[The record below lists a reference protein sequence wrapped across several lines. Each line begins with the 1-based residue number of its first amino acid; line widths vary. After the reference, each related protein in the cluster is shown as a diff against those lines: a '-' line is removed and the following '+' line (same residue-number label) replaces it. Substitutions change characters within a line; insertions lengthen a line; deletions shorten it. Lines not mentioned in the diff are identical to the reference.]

1 MTVLERLLRYVSF
14 DTASDENAETCPST
28 EKQRTLALALAEE
41 MRALGLVD
49 VTVDEHSYVYGAIPS
64 NPGADGFCIGF
75 IAHLDTVADVPAHPV
90 MPEVI
95 AYSGGDI
102 TLKNGTS
109 IAMEECP
116 ELVGQ
121 HLLVTDGNTLL
132 GADDKAGIAEIL
144 TMAEYLQQ
152 HPELPHGRIAIA
164 FTPDEEIGRGA
175 DKFDVARF
183 GAQAAYT
190 VDGGAVGEVEYETF
204 NAASAMV
211 TVTGYNV
218 HPGSAKN
225 KMRNALRI
233 AMEFDAHIPAE
244 ERPETTEG
252 YEGFFHLIGQH
263 GSVEQA
269 ELSYILRD
277 HDAAKLEEKKQRMQT
292 IADALNQ
299 RYGEG
304 TVSVTI
310 ADSYRNM
317 EEPIRAHWYL
327 VEKAYSAVE
336 QCGGTPVSR
345 PVRGGTDGAR
355 LSFMG
360 LPCPNLGTGG
370 YNFHS
375 RTEFACVEQ
384 MEQSV
389 RILTTLATLYADFEQ

>member
-1 MTVLERLLRYVSF
+1 MSEY
-14 DTASDENAETCPST
+14 
-28 EKQRTLALALAEE
+28 
-41 MRALGLVD
+41 
-49 VTVDEHSYVYGAIPS
+49 
-64 NPGADGFCIGF
+64 
-75 IAHLDTVADVPAHPV
+75 
-90 MPEVI
+90 
-95 AYSGGDI
+95 
-102 TLKNGTS
+102 
-109 IAMEECP
+109 P
-116 ELVGQ
+116 ELLGR

-144 TMAEYLQQ
+144 SMAEYLHQ

-175 DKFDVARF
+175 DQFDVARF

-204 NAASAMV
+204 NAASATV

-218 HPGSAKN
+218 HPGSAKG
-225 KMRNALRI
+225 KMRNASRI
-233 AMEFDAHIPAE
+233 AMEFDASIPAE
-244 ERPETTEG
+244 ERPESTDG
-252 YEGFFHLIGQH
+252 YEGFFHLIAQSG
-263 GSVEQA
+263 GVERA

-277 HDAAKLEEKKQRMQT
+277 HDADKLEEKKQRMQT
-292 IADALNQ
+292 IADGLNQ

-304 TVSVTI
+304 TVNVAI

-317 EEPIRAHWYL
+317 AEPIREHWYL
-327 VEKAYSAVE
+327 VEKAYAAVE

-389 RILTTLATLYADFEQ
+389 RILTTLACSYANE